1 VGIFPVNSGLLSLG
15 VGELDF
21 TMMAIHPLIRG
32 GGRYGHYIRWIK
44 NLIEINIF

>member
-21 TMMAIHPLIRG
+21 PMMAIHPLIRG
-32 GGRYGHYIRWIK
+32 GGRYGHLHK
-44 NLIEINIF
+44 VDKKLIEINIF